1 MDRNVRGRNYN
12 MHKVMEL
19 YESGLKPSEIA
30 KRLKIKSVQSLRHA
44 IGRHNREKE
53 RTEKIISEITEER
66 KVMQKAEHEKLEE
79 DAKQREMAE
88 RQKLIA
94 KIIPPVAGLF
104 SYDIDIQTFK
114 ALEFVLKEQ
123 WNDSFFINSETQ
135 EIYLPENLDTSDVRY
150 ELLLSGFFMKITNVP
165 QINKK
170 PLKIGIMH
178 DEFMSE
184 IPLDAQ
190 KIDIF
195 FPSVSEDAF
204 RAIKHA
210 FKLFITIGIM
220 KLESLSRIW
229 FSDQIS
235 IDQVR
240 GRISKLGY
248 YGEICYDPIKILNEI
263 GKKVLGKHGS
273 SLIIMDNLEDVE
285 IREQILD
292 IWGGFEVKALLN
304 ATFKYAMLDE
314 ELTLRDAIRPYLKDV
329 FRITLESVGYRK
341 VSIFPEFPGFD
352 NIAGINEKGFLN
364 KLWSV
369 MYDTISDYYVQLHVS
384 RGEDNAMYNECTDQ
398 KILS

>member
-12 MHKVMEL
+12 MQRVMEL
-19 YESGLKPSEIA
+19 YESGMKPTEIA
-30 KRLKIKSVQSLRHA
+30 NRLKINSVQSLRHA
-44 IGRHNREKE
+44 IERHNREKE
-53 RTEKIISEITEER
+53 RTERIISEIAEEK
-66 KVMQKAEHEKLEE
+66 KVRQKAEQEKLEDE
-79 DAKQREMAE
+79 AKQREMAE
-88 RQKLIA
+88 RQKVIT

-104 SYDIDIQTFK
+104 SYAIDIQTFK

-135 EIYLPENLDTSDVRY
+135 EIYLPENVDPADVRY

-178 DEFMSE
+178 DEFMSK

-195 FPSVSEDAF
+195 FPSVNEEAF

-220 KLESLSRIW
+220 KFESLSRIW

-240 GRISKLGY
+240 GVISKHGY
-248 YGEICYDPIKILNEI
+248 YGEICYDPIGILNEMR
-263 GKKVLGKHGS
+263 KKVLGKHGS
-273 SLIIMDNLEDVE
+273 SLIIMDNLKDAE
-285 IREQILD
+285 IREQIQD
-292 IWGGFEVKALLN
+292 IWGGFEVEALMI
-304 ATFKYAMLDE
+304 ATLKDTILDA
-314 ELTLRDAIRPYLKDV
+314 ELTLGDAIRPYLKDV
-329 FRITLESVGYRK
+329 FRVTLESIGYRK
-341 VSIFPEFPGFD
+341 VRIFPGFPGFD
-352 NIAGINEKGFLN
+352 NIAGFNEKRFLN

-369 MYDTISDYYVQLHVS
+369 MYDTISNYYVQLLES
-384 RGEDNAMYNECTDQ
+384 RERYNEIQ
-398 KILS
+398 

>member
-12 MHKVMEL
+12 MQKVMEL

-30 KRLKIKSVQSLRHA
+30 KRLKINSVQSLRHA
-44 IGRHNREKE
+44 IERHNREKE
-53 RTEKIISEITEER
+53 RTEKIISEIAEEK
-66 KVMQKAEHEKLEE
+66 KVRQKAEQEKQEE

-104 SYDIDIQTFK
+104 SYAIDIHTFK

-135 EIYLPENLDTSDVRY
+135 EIYIPENVDPADVRY
-150 ELLLSGFFMKITNVP
+150 ELLLSGFFMKITNGP
-165 QINKK
+165 QFHKK

-190 KIDIF
+190 KFDIF
-195 FPSVSEDAF
+195 FPAVNGDAY
-204 RAIKHA
+204 RLLRGA
-210 FKLFITIGIM
+210 FKVFITTGVM
-220 KLESLSRIW
+220 KFESLSRVV
-229 FSDQIS
+229 FSDRIS
-235 IDQVR
+235 IDQIR
-240 GRISKLGY
+240 GVISKHGY
-248 YGEICYDPIKILNEI
+248 YGEICYDPIEILNEI
-263 GKKVLGKHGS
+263 GKKVLGKHGN

-292 IWGGFEVKALLN
+292 IWGGFEVEALLN
-304 ATFKYAMLDE
+304 AAFKDAMLDK
-314 ELTLRDAIRPYLKDV
+314 ELTLGDAIRPYLKDA
-329 FRITLESVGYRK
+329 FRLTLESIGYRK
-341 VSIFPEFPGFD
+341 VPIFPGFPGFH
-352 NIAGINEKGFLN
+352 NIAGVNEKGFLN

-369 MYDTISDYYVQLHVS
+369 MYDTISNYYVQLH
-384 RGEDNAMYNECTDQ
+384 EKAFN
-398 KILS
+398 